1 MTWQSKSAKNNINA
15 TIMQTLT
22 FKPKQVTKNLLLV
35 LPSRAQDVLE
45 SRFGLGK
52 EPKKKTLEAIG
63 ESYDI
68 TRERVRQIENFALN
82 NIKKSDAYKR
92 EQDAFQELHNL
103 FDGLGG
109 VVAEE
114 DLLEYVAP
122 DNRSLQNHIHL
133 LLVLGD
139 PFEKKREDAHFKH
152 RWVQNEEISQHV
164 HRALLDLYKNLK
176 LEDLIVEEEM
186 LDMFVSRLKEVEERH
201 RKNKETLRR
210 WLNISKVI
218 ERNPLGE
225 WGLAASPNIRARGAR
240 DYAYL
245 VIRRHG
251 SALHFTEV
259 AKAITDLFGK
269 PAHVA
274 TCHNELIKDKER
286 FVLVGRG
293 IYGLSEWGYA
303 NGIVRDVI
311 RSILEKHGPL
321 HRDDLIEKVLKERY
335 VKENT
340 VLVNLQNKKYFK
352 KDENDIY
359 TTA

>member
-1 MTWQSKSAKNNINA
+1 MK
-15 TIMQTLT
+15 TLT

-35 LPSRAQDVLE
+35 LPERAQDVVE

-52 EPKKKTLEAIG
+52 DPKKRTLESIG
-63 ESYDI
+63 DTYNI

-82 NIKKSDAYKR
+82 SIRKSDAYKN
-92 EQDAFQELHNL
+92 EQDAFTELHNL
-103 FDGLGG
+103 LDALGG

-114 DLLEYVAP
+114 DLLEHLAP
-122 DNRSLQNHIHL
+122 ENRGLQNHFHL
-133 LLVLGD
+133 LLVLGE

-152 RWVQNEEISQHV
+152 RWVQNEETSQHV
-164 HRALLDLYKNLK
+164 HRALHDLYKNLK
-176 LEDLIVEEEM
+176 EDDLVAENEII
-186 LDMFVSRLKEVEERH
+186 DMFVSRLKEVEERH
-201 RKNKETLRR
+201 RKDEETLRR

-218 ERNPLGE
+218 QRNPLGE
-225 WGLAASPNIRARGAR
+225 WGLASSPNIRARGAR

-251 SALHFTEV
+251 SPLHFTEV
-259 AKAITDLFGK
+259 AKEITKLFGK
-269 PAHVA
+269 SAHTA
-274 TCHNELIKDKER
+274 TCHNELIKDKDR

-293 IYGLSEWGYA
+293 IYGLAEWGYT

-311 RSILEKHGPL
+311 RDILQEHGSL
-321 HRDDLIEKVLKERY
+321 HKDDLVEKVLKERY

-352 KDENDIY
+352 KDDNDMY
-359 TTA
+359 TVA

>member
-1 MTWQSKSAKNNINA
+1 MK
-15 TIMQTLT
+15 TLT
-22 FKPKQVTKNLLLV
+22 FKPKQVTKNLLLA
-35 LPSRAQDVLE
+35 LPPRAQDVVE
-45 SRFGLGK
+45 SRFGLAK
-52 EPKKKTLEAIG
+52 DPDKKTLESIG
-63 ESYDI
+63 NTYNI

-82 NIKKSDAYKR
+82 SIKKSEAYKR
-92 EQDAFQELHNL
+92 EQNAFQELHDL
-103 FDGLGG
+103 LDDLGS
-109 VVAEE
+109 VIAEE

-122 DNRSLQNHIHL
+122 GNPSLQNHFHL
-133 LLVLGD
+133 LLVLGE

-152 RWVQNEEISQHV
+152 RWVQNEGTSQHV
-164 HRALLDLYKNLK
+164 HRALHDLYKNIK
-176 LEDLIVEEEM
+176 EDDLIVEEKMMEM
-186 LDMFVSRLKEVEERH
+186 FTSRLKEVQERH
-201 RKNKETLRR
+201 RKNEETLRR

-225 WGLAASPNIRARGAR
+225 WGLSSSSNIRARGAR

-251 SALHFTEV
+251 SPLHFTEV
-259 AKAITDLFGK
+259 AKEITRLFNE

-274 TCHNELIKDKER
+274 TCHNELIKDKDR

-293 IYGLSEWGYA
+293 IYGLAEWGYT

-311 RSILEKHGPL
+311 LDVLKEHGSL
-321 HRDDLIEKVLKERY
+321 HKNDLVEKVLKERY

-352 KDENDIY
+352 RDENDHYSI
-359 TTA
+359 A